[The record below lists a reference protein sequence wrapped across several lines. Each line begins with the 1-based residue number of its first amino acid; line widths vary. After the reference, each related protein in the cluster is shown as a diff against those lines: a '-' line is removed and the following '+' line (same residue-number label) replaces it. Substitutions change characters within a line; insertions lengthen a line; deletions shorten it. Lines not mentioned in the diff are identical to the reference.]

1 MTFSQ
6 LRTPLALF
14 GSRSKTR
21 ATDPRFQHLADQLEQ
36 LILLVSPHAD
46 RIVAA
51 NAHAAKFFGRSHE
64 AICAAPLSEL
74 LAQDAEQLLLD
85 LKTLAP
91 GSTLTLGNS
100 RWRGN
105 AGALL
110 NADLQ
115 ATCIESD
122 DHLLVMLMGAIP
134 ASAPATPNAKT
145 IAPAP
150 ALESLLALLTA
161 MRQGTI
167 CATRS

>member
-85 LKTLAP
+85 LKTLGARLYADTWQFAVARQRWGAP
-91 GSTLTLGNS
+91 QRRL
-100 RWRGN
+100 
-105 AGALL
+105 
-110 NADLQ
+110 
-115 ATCIESD
+115 
-122 DHLLVMLMGAIP
+122 
-134 ASAPATPNAKT
+134 ASN
-145 IAPAP
+145 
-150 ALESLLALLTA
+150 
-161 MRQGTI
+161 MH
-167 CATRS
+167 